1 MKQGTTRLL
10 LLLAIAGMV
19 AAFFIFD
26 LGQYLTLDYLK
37 QQQASFNQLYEQN
50 RLAMLGAYALIYIL
64 VTALSLPGAT
74 VMTLAGGALFGLWT
88 ALLVVSF
95 ASSIGATLAFLV
107 SRFMLRDWV
116 QGKFGDKLESINRGI
131 EKEGAFYLFS
141 LRLVPIFPF
150 FVINLAMG
158 LTPLKAGLFYL
169 VSQVGMLP
177 GTFVYVN
184 AGTQI
189 GQLES
194 AAGILS
200 PQILISFAL
209 LGVFPLVA
217 KKILGVLKSRKVY
230 ANYTRPKSFDYN
242 LVVLGAG
249 SAGLVSALIGSA
261 VKAKVALIEKEKMG
275 GDCLNTGCVP
285 SKALIRSAKMVSYA
299 KRASDFGFKSGQ
311 VEFDF
316 AEVMERVQ
324 RVIGKIEPHDSAERF
339 ESLGVEVIQGAAQI
353 RDPWTIE
360 VNGRTLTTRNL
371 IVSTG
376 ARPLIPEI
384 KGLDQ
389 VDYLTSDSLWQL
401 RELPEKLV
409 VLGGGPI
416 GSEMTQAF
424 GRLGSEVTQIE
435 MGPRIVGREDPE
447 VGDFIRQRFE
457 DEGIRVLTEHA
468 AQEVVVREGKN
479 LLLCQH
485 AGAQV
490 EVEFDRLLIA
500 VGRRANVEGFGL
512 QELGVELNPR
522 GTVATDPFLRTN
534 FPNILCAG
542 DVTGPYQFTHTAGH
556 QAWYAVVN
564 ALFGAFKSFKVD
576 YRVVPW
582 CTFTDAEVARVGLSE
597 TEAKAQKIPYE
608 VTRYE
613 LDDLDRAIADSED
626 QGWVKVLT
634 RPGKDKILGVT
645 IVGPHA
651 GDMLAEFVLAMKY
664 NLGLNKILGTIHT
677 YPTLSEMNKMAAGQW
692 KKNHIPENLLGWVE
706 RYLRWQR
713 GDNGGQS
720 EKTTEHPAALADSDE
735 RAGL

>member
-1 MKQGTTRLL
+1 MKILNPKFL
-10 LLLAIAGMV
+10 VLLAIAALI
-19 AAFFIFD
+19 AAFSIFD

-37 QQQASFNQLYEQN
+37 QQQADFDRLYQQQ
-50 RLAMLGAYALIYIL
+50 RLTMLAAYALLYIL

-74 VMTLAGGALFGLWT
+74 IMTLAGGALFGLWT

-107 SRFMLRDWV
+107 SRLLLRDWV
-116 QGKFGDKLESINRGI
+116 QNRFGDKLASINQGI

-158 LTPLKAGLFYL
+158 LTPLKAGLFYS
-169 VSQVGMLP
+169 VSQLGMLP
-177 GTFVYVN
+177 GTIVYIN
-184 AGTQI
+184 AGTQL
-189 GQLES
+189 GQLDS

-200 PQILISFAL
+200 LPMILSFAM
-209 LGVFPLVA
+209 LGIFPLVA
-217 KKILGVLKSRKVY
+217 KKILGIIKARKVY
-230 ANYTRPKSFDYN
+230 AGHTRPQCFDYN

-285 SKALIRSAKMVSYA
+285 SKALIRSAKMLSYA
-299 KRASDFGFKSGQ
+299 KRAKEFGFKSST

-324 RVIGKIEPHDSAERF
+324 RIIAKVEPHDSAARF
-339 ESLGVEVIQGAAQI
+339 EGLGVEVIQGSAMI

-360 VNGRTLTTRNL
+360 VNGRRLTTRNI

-376 ARPLIPEI
+376 ARPFVPPI
-384 KGLDQ
+384 KGLEA
-389 VDYLTSDSLWQL
+389 VDYLTSDNIWQL
-401 RELPEKLV
+401 RELPERLI

-424 GRLGSEVTQIE
+424 ARLGSRVTQVE
-435 MGPRIVGREDPE
+435 MAKRMMVREDPE
-447 VGDFIRQRFE
+447 VGDYIRQKFE
-457 DEGIRVLTEHA
+457 AEGIQVLTGHA
-468 AQEVVVREGKN
+468 AKEVVRRADKN
-479 LLLCQH
+479 LLCCEH
-485 AGAQV
+485 NGAQV
-490 EVEFDRLLIA
+490 EIEFDRILIA

-512 QELGVELNPR
+512 QELGVEIGPG
-522 GTVATDPFLRTN
+522 GTLSADPFLRTN
-534 FPNILCAG
+534 YPNILCAG

-556 QAWYAVVN
+556 QAWYAVIN

-597 TEAKAQKIPYE
+597 TEATEQKIPYE
-608 VTRYE
+608 VTRYG

-626 QGWVKVLT
+626 HGWVKVLT
-634 RPGKDKILGVT
+634 KPGKDKILGVT

-651 GDMLAEFVLAMKY
+651 GDLLAEFVLAMKY

-677 YPTLSEMNKMAAGQW
+677 YPTLAEMNKMAAGQW
-692 KKNHIPENLLGWVE
+692 KKNHIPENLLIWVE
-706 RYLRWQR
+706 RYLRWLR
-713 GDNGGQS
+713 GV
-720 EKTTEHPAALADSDE
+720 
-735 RAGL
+735 R